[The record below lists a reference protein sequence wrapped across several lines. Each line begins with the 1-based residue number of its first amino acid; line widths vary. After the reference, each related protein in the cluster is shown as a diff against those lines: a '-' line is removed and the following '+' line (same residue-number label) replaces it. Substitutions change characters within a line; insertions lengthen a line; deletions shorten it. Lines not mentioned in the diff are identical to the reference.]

1 MSVRLPEIEP
11 IETKLE
17 LVEGR
22 LAAIERRLALLESR
36 EPVAGGR
43 AADVPDQAIRP
54 VADEWP
60 AGGMPD
66 VGSLVTLLGRTLF
79 VLAGAFLLR
88 ALTDSGRLDAGPGVL
103 LGLAFATSWIAMAD
117 RAGGRERSASAT
129 FHGLAFVLIAFPL
142 LFEATTRFH
151 FLNAT
156 TAAVGLSVCTAL
168 ALAVSWRRRL
178 HGLAWV
184 ATLGGIATAAALAL
198 GTAELGPFALFLV
211 LLGVATL
218 WLGYLL
224 EWTLLR
230 WPVALLADLAIL
242 VLSLR
247 AVAGGAD
254 TPALGFTAQ
263 IVLLVAYL
271 GSFAART
278 LLRNRDVIPFEVA
291 QSIAA
296 AMAGLGGA
304 VYLTRMVGSG
314 GLPLGAAILVLAASC
329 YAAAAIFVERRES
342 RRRNYLFYT
351 SAGLVLAL
359 AGGALEMSSAIVG
372 PVYAV
377 VGVMAALAGRLS
389 RRVTYRAH
397 GAAYLTAAVVTT
409 GLLPH
414 VLYGLGLPFV
424 PGGRP
429 SGAMLGVL
437 VLCGVA
443 MWGLGLEAATN
454 APSPERRLPRVLVLV
469 LLLGGVLGATVSWIL
484 PSWAGPDAPTPGLV
498 ATARTALLV
507 GAILALALAD
517 RVWSFVEGA
526 WLVYPLLVL
535 TGLKFVL
542 EDFRAGQPA
551 TLFVGFAL
559 YGLALIAGPRLRR
572 RSGRVEA
579 VSRGRPKL

>member
-1 MSVRLPEIEP
+1 MSVRLSEIEP
-11 IETKLE
+11 LETTLE
-17 LVEGR
+17 IVDGR
-22 LAAIERRLALLESR
+22 LAAIERRLDRLEAR
-36 EPVAGGR
+36 EIAAAGR
-43 AADVPDQAIRP
+43 AAGAPARP
-54 VADEWP
+54 IPPFAGDSP
-60 AGGMPD
+60 GGGMPD

-79 VLAGAFLLR
+79 ALAGAFLLR
-88 ALTDSGRLDAGPGVL
+88 ALTDSGQLAAGLGVL

-117 RAGGRERSASAT
+117 RAGGRERGASAT

-151 FLNAT
+151 FLTAA
-156 TAAVGLSVCTAL
+156 TAAVGLSACTAL

-184 ATLGGIATAAALAL
+184 ATMGGMATAMVLVM

-211 LLGVATL
+211 LLGVTTL
-218 WLGYLL
+218 WLGYVQ

-254 TPALGFTAQ
+254 TPAIGFSAQ
-263 IVLLVAYL
+263 ILLLVAYF
-271 GSFAART
+271 GSFATRT
-278 LLRNRDVIPFEVA
+278 LLLNRDVIPFEVA
-291 QSIAA
+291 QSIGAA
-296 AMAGLGGA
+296 LAGLGGA

-314 GLPLGAAILVLAASC
+314 GLPLGAVILVLAASC
-329 YAAAAIFVERRES
+329 YAAAAVFVERRES

-359 AGGALEMSSAIVG
+359 AGGALEISAASVG

-377 VGVMAALAGRLS
+377 FGVAAASAGRLS

-397 GAAYLTAAVVTT
+397 AAVYLTAAVVAS

-424 PGGRP
+424 PQSRP
-429 SGAMLGVL
+429 SVAMLGVL

-443 MWGLGLEAATN
+443 MWGLGLEAAGH
-454 APSPERRLPRVLVLV
+454 APSPERRVPRVLVLV
-469 LLLGGVLGATVSWIL
+469 LLLGGVLAATVGWIL
-484 PSWAGPDAPTPGLV
+484 PAVSSADPPSPGLV
-498 ATARTALLV
+498 ATVRTALLV
-507 GAILALALAD
+507 AGILALAWAD
-517 RVWSFVEGA
+517 RLWSFVEGA
-526 WLVYPLLVL
+526 WLVYPLLVM
-535 TGLKFVL
+535 TGLKFLL

-572 RSGRVEA
+572 QGYRR
-579 VSRGRPKL
+579 